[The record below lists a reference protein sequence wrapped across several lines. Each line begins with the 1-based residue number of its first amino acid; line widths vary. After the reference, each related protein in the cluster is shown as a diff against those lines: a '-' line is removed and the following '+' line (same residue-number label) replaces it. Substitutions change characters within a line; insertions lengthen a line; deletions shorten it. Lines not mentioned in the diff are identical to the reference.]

1 MRIGNLIVDFD
12 PQINVCV
19 QGKMYEDRKKVN
31 HSLTSTQDLKNYRQI
46 LNVTNAHRENHDP
59 SGVIKTTR
67 GIKFHVVAKLF
78 PGIRQS
84 VESALRVR
92 Y

>member
-1 MRIGNLIVDFD
+1 
-12 PQINVCV
+12 
-19 QGKMYEDRKKVN
+19 MYEGTKGLFELLTRKRVN
-31 HSLTSTQDLKNYRQI
+31 HSLTSTKELKNYRQI

-67 GIKFHVVAKLF
+67 GIKFHDVITKLI
-78 PGIRQS
+78 PGTRKRG
-84 VESALRVR
+84 VERALRHLWIT